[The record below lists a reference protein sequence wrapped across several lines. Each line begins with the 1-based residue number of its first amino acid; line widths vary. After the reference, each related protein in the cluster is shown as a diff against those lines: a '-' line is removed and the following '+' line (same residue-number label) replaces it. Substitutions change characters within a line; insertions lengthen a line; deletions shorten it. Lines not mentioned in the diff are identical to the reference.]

1 LNNSKRIRNI
11 IILSIIAVC
20 FLLFLSQ
27 SALAATY
34 YVSPSGNDANNG
46 LSTSA
51 AWKNPSYAASKAVA
65 GDTIYLMNGIWYD
78 QHLVFNKQGTST
90 APINVKAYSG
100 TPTLD
105 GVDKTG
111 IGIKI
116 YSSSWINIEGIKVKN
131 YQYGYWASSSNNLKL
146 TKCEFSN
153 IALDGITTWNDV
165 DYMII
170 DSVTVKNT
178 GDHGIHLWNQNSPT
192 RSQYITIKNSFVSN
206 APHNLIDIHTN
217 VTDVVV
223 ENNEIFYTIDY
234 TGRKDVGVYL
244 HNGNTDNIVIKN
256 NYFHDIVRP
265 VEILNSN
272 NVQVINNTF
281 RNINGRAIFLA
292 GIQGYDDE
300 FGVFDSVFKGNTFDN
315 VNYAFA
321 FWAADSKF
329 RNLDLIDNNYLK
341 VVNKDYLVPDQ
352 HYVALSG
359 NSGFPQ
365 ILTSR
370 NKYYTVKDIAASPY
384 ITSPATDKPPVANAG
399 ADVTINAGSS
409 VTFNGGASTDDKGI
423 SSYSWDFDASN
434 GIQSDATGKTVS
446 RVFNTAGKFT
456 VTLTVTD
463 TSGQRSSDT
472 LIVTVNAPVTTPD
485 KAPVA
490 NAGYDRVT
498 TVGQKVYFGGDRS
511 TDDKGISSYS
521 WDFDASNGIQADAV
535 GMYVSTTFNTAKT
548 YTVTLTVTD
557 TIGQKSSDTVLVVV
571 SAPATSI
578 PDKIPVANAGPDV
591 TLTAGSAV
599 TFNGG
604 ASTDD
609 KGISSYSWDFDASNG
624 IQSDATGKTVSRV
637 FNTAGKFTVTL
648 TVTDTSGQKSS
659 DTLILIVNAPD
670 KAPIAKAGPDITIT
684 AGSSVTFNG
693 GASTDDKGISSYS
706 WDFDASNG
714 IQSDATGKSVSKVFI
729 KAGKFTVTL
738 TVTDTIGQRSSDT
751 LIVTVNAPVISIPDE
766 KPIANA
772 GYNRVTTVGQKV
784 YFGGDRS
791 TDDKGISSYSWDFD
805 ASNGIQADAVG
816 MYVSTTFNTAKTYT
830 VTLTVTD
837 TIGQSS
843 SHTVTVQVNP
853 VNTDVPG
860 SVRTS

>member
-1 LNNSKRIRNI
+1 MNKSKRMRNI
-11 IILSIIAVC
+11 IILPIVAVC

-46 LSTSA
+46 LSTSS

-78 QHLVFNKQGTST
+78 QHLVFNKKGTST

-116 YSSSWINIEGIKVKN
+116 HSSSWINIEGIKVKN
-131 YQYGYWASSSNNLKL
+131 YQYGYWASSSNNLKI
-146 TKCEFSN
+146 TKCEFSDV
-153 IALDGITTWNDV
+153 ALDGITTWNDV

-223 ENNEIFYTIDY
+223 ENNEIFYTLDY
-234 TGRKDVGVYL
+234 TGIKDVGVYL
-244 HNGNTDNIVIKN
+244 HNGNTDNIVIRN

-265 VEILNSN
+265 VEIFNSN
-272 NVQVINNTF
+272 NVQVLDNTF

-329 RNLDLIDNNYLK
+329 RNLDLLDNNYLK
-341 VVNKDYLVPDQ
+341 VLNKDYLVPDQ

-365 ILTSR
+365 ILTST

-384 ITSPATDKPPVANAG
+384 ITSPVTDKPPIANAG
-399 ADVTINAGSS
+399 PDVTITAGSS
-409 VTFNGGASTDDKGI
+409 VTFNGGSSTDDKGI

-446 RVFNTAGKFT
+446 KVFSKAGKFT

-463 TSGQRSSDT
+463 TIGQRSSDT
-472 LIVTVNAPVTTPD
+472 LIVTVNALSTSTHDEKPI
-485 KAPVA
+485 A
-490 NAGYDRVT
+490 NAGHDRVT

-557 TIGQKSSDTVLVVV
+557 TIGQKSSHTVLVVV

-578 PDKIPVANAGPDV
+578 PDKPPVANAGPDV
-591 TLTAGSAV
+591 TITAGSSTTFNGGASIDDKGISSYSWDFDSSNGIQGDATGKIVSRTFNTAGKFTVTLTVTDTSGQRSSDTLILTVNAIDKFPVAKAGPDVTITTGSSV

-604 ASTDD
+604 SSTDD

-648 TVTDTSGQKSS
+648 TVTDT
-659 DTLILIVNAPD
+659 
-670 KAPIAKAGPDITIT
+670 
-684 AGSSVTFNG
+684 
-693 GASTDDKGISSYS
+693 
-706 WDFDASNG
+706 
-714 IQSDATGKSVSKVFI
+714 
-729 KAGKFTVTL
+729 
-738 TVTDTIGQRSSDT
+738 IGQRSSDT
-751 LIVTVNAPVISIPDE
+751 LIVTVNAPLTSTLDE
-766 KPIANA
+766 NPIANA

-837 TIGQSS
+837 TIGQRS

-853 VNTDVPG
+853 
-860 SVRTS
+860 R

>member
-1 LNNSKRIRNI
+1 
-11 IILSIIAVC
+11 
-20 FLLFLSQ
+20 
-27 SALAATY
+27 
-34 YVSPSGNDANNG
+34 
-46 LSTSA
+46 
-51 AWKNPSYAASKAVA
+51 
-65 GDTIYLMNGIWYD
+65 
-78 QHLVFNKQGTST
+78 
-90 APINVKAYSG
+90 
-100 TPTLD
+100 
-105 GVDKTG
+105 
-111 IGIKI
+111 
-116 YSSSWINIEGIKVKN
+116 
-131 YQYGYWASSSNNLKL
+131 
-146 TKCEFSN
+146 
-153 IALDGITTWNDV
+153 
-165 DYMII
+165 
-170 DSVTVKNT
+170 
-178 GDHGIHLWNQNSPT
+178 
-192 RSQYITIKNSFVSN
+192 
-206 APHNLIDIHTN
+206 
-217 VTDVVV
+217 
-223 ENNEIFYTIDY
+223 
-234 TGRKDVGVYL
+234 
-244 HNGNTDNIVIKN
+244 
-256 NYFHDIVRP
+256 
-265 VEILNSN
+265 
-272 NVQVINNTF
+272 
-281 RNINGRAIFLA
+281 
-292 GIQGYDDE
+292 
-300 FGVFDSVFKGNTFDN
+300 
-315 VNYAFA
+315 
-321 FWAADSKF
+321 
-329 RNLDLIDNNYLK
+329 
-341 VVNKDYLVPDQ
+341 
-352 HYVALSG
+352 
-359 NSGFPQ
+359 
-365 ILTSR
+365 
-370 NKYYTVKDIAASPY
+370 
-384 ITSPATDKPPVANAG
+384 
-399 ADVTINAGSS
+399 
-409 VTFNGGASTDDKGI
+409 
-423 SSYSWDFDASN
+423 
-434 GIQSDATGKTVS
+434 
-446 RVFNTAGKFT
+446 
-456 VTLTVTD
+456 
-463 TSGQRSSDT
+463 
-472 LIVTVNAPVTTPD
+472 
-485 KAPVA
+485 
-490 NAGYDRVT
+490 
-498 TVGQKVYFGGDRS
+498 
-511 TDDKGISSYS
+511 
-521 WDFDASNGIQADAV
+521 V